1 MLFLTYSNLLIQ
13 TLDVNEC
20 TTTTHDC
27 HTNADCI
34 NTSGGFICACKSGYD
49 GDGKSCRGIKRT

>member
-1 MLFLTYSNLLIQ
+1 MIQ

-34 NTSGGFICACKSGYD
+34 NTSGGFICFCKSGYD